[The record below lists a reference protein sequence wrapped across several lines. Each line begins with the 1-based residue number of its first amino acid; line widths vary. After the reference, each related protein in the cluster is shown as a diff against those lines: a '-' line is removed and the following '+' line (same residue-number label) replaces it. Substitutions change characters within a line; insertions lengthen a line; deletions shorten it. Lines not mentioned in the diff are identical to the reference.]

1 MRRAIDKSAARPL
14 IETAS
19 ETVCPRCESDL
30 IICQHRDRYIYRL
43 DGLIHQVNRDKGCSD
58 EECDGHD
65 TLYRP
70 LVDLR
75 LALPYMTLGLDVV
88 MKVGDEHLRQGRSL
102 SEIGRQLSEDGVP
115 IHQTH
120 VGRLLRIFLV
130 LCKMARG
137 DEQQVKERLLRQ
149 GGMVLMVDGV
159 QFDGSSPVL
168 YLIWDALS
176 GTPLFGERMED
187 RSTAALS
194 QLLMRVK
201 KMEVPV
207 LGVVTDKETGLVPA
221 VQKVF
226 PHVPHQL
233 CQTHFLKNSPAPM

>member
-102 SEIGRQLSEDGVP
+102 SEIGRQLNEGGVP

-137 DEQQVKERLLRQ
+137 DEQQVKETLPRA
-149 GGMVLMVDGV
+149 GGV
-159 QFDGSSPVL
+159 
-168 YLIWDALS
+168 
-176 GTPLFGERMED
+176 
-187 RSTAALS
+187 
-194 QLLMRVK
+194 
-201 KMEVPV
+201 
-207 LGVVTDKETGLVPA
+207 GVVGNGGAFGGRPPLV
-221 VQKVF
+221 
-226 PHVPHQL
+226 L
-233 CQTHFLKNSPAPM
+233 L